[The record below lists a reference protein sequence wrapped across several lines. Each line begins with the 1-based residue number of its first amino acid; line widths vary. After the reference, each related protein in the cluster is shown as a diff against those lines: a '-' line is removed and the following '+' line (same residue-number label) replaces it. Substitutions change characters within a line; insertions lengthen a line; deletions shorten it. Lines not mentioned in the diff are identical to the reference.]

1 MPRDRLALW
10 LYSVAMSLRFACLV
24 LATVCTAMLSHA
36 DIVTPSTPLHLASV
50 QAAVADLESGQL
62 LYSKNADRQVPIASV
77 TKLMTALLV
86 LESGQ
91 PLDEW
96 LEIRKREGPTPA
108 NGYSRIRIGSEL
120 RRDDLLR
127 IMLMASEN
135 LAAYQLAAHHP
146 GGHAAFIA
154 AMNRRA
160 VELGMHDTRFVDS
173 SGLSAENR
181 STAVDL
187 LQLARA
193 TLAHDRIR
201 EYSLTPGFSAAF
213 RKPNYA
219 LQYGNTNPLVHNA
232 SWDVELT
239 KTGFLN
245 AAGRCLVMVAN
256 IEGRSI
262 AMVVLD
268 SEGSR
273 TPIGDAGRINRWLR
287 TGQSGN
293 ITAAARY
300 YEQQRNLAY
309 STGNSAGLDCTA
321 SAHRTSEGC

>member
-1 MPRDRLALW
+1 MP
-10 LYSVAMSLRFACLV
+10 LRFLFIF
-24 LATVCTAMLSHA
+24 LAAVCTTAPSRA
-36 DIVTPSTPLHLASV
+36 DIAIPTTPLHLASV
-50 QAAVADLESGQL
+50 QAAVADLETGRV
-62 LYSKNADRQVPIASV
+62 LYSKHADRQVPIASV

-86 LESGQ
+86 LESGE

-193 TLAHDRIR
+193 TLAHERIR
-201 EYSLTPGFSAAF
+201 EYSQTPGFSATF
-213 RKPNYA
+213 RNPRYA
-219 LQYGNTNPLVHNA
+219 LQYGNTNPLVHNSA
-232 SWDVELT
+232 WDVELT

-273 TPIGDAGRINRWLR
+273 TPIGDASRISRWLR
-287 TGQSGN
+287 TGESSI
-293 ITAAARY
+293 ITPAARY

-309 STGNSAGLDCTA
+309 STGSNSGLDCTSSAYRA
-321 SAHRTSEGC
+321 SESC